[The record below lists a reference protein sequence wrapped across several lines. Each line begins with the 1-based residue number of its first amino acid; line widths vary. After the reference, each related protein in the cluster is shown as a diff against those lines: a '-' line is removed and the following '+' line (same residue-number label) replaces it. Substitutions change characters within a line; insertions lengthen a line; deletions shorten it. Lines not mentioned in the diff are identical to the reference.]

1 MATLSE
7 GLAWPSGLLY
17 RLRAQAG
24 FSANKD
30 LRGSLRMTH
39 ETYDEN
45 DARMNDI
52 VAADEV
58 SPSLG
63 RQLANGISGL
73 LILLATGVTIVLL
86 VLWKSP

>member
-1 MATLSE
+1 
-7 GLAWPSGLLY
+7 
-17 RLRAQAG
+17 
-24 FSANKD
+24 
-30 LRGSLRMTH
+30 MTH

-58 SPSLG
+58 SPGLG
-63 RQLANGISGL
+63 RQLANGFSGL
-73 LILLATGVTIVLL
+73 LILLATGVAIVLL